1 MTVTIEQLQAGVIK
15 YIDSYLAPKATG
27 MQKFTLYFLA
37 PSIPNMISAK
47 VQEFKNSGMVSDLFD
62 ETGNIKLD
70 EVYKRAQSAMQ
81 KSGKLYIEKLNYFA
95 DEQDLQ
101 AIYNLI
107 KTA

>member
-37 PSIPNMISAK
+37 PSIPNMIAVK
-47 VQEFKNSGMVSDLFD
+47 VQEFKNSGIVSDLFD

-70 EVYKRAQSAMQ
+70 DVYKRAQEAMK

-95 DEQDLQ
+95 DEQDVQ

>member
-1 MTVTIEQLQAGVIK
+1 
-15 YIDSYLAPKATG
+15 
-27 MQKFTLYFLA
+27 MQKFTLYFLV
-37 PSIPNMISAK
+37 PSIPNMIAVK

-70 EVYKRAQSAMQ
+70 DVYKRAQEAMK

-95 DEQDLQ
+95 DEQDLK
-101 AIYNLI
+101 AIYSLI

>member
-1 MTVTIEQLQAGVIK
+1 MTVTMEQLQAGVIK

-37 PSIPNMISAK
+37 PSIPNMIAVK

-70 EVYKRAQSAMQ
+70 DVYKRAQEAMK

-101 AIYNLI
+101 TIYNLI
-107 KTA
+107 KAS